1 MKCKICGSINDDNNK
16 HCIHCGHEIK
26 SDLASKKSS
35 RRMVNYG
42 KSSHKINKH
51 SIHSKTRNLKP
62 LWVIGGIIIGSI
74 LIVILFELIF
84 HQYSNSKEF
93 QVETKSSNPV
103 IEAQVTAIASK
114 FICSCQ
120 TKDCA
125 NSSLETCTC
134 GTAVEE
140 RQFIRADLEQNKK
153 PDNIVVELANKY
165 GFLKPEFK
173 SKYNVDPGKIWNQN

>member
-1 MKCKICGSINDDNNK
+1 MKYN
-16 HCIHCGHEIK
+16 
-26 SDLASKKSS
+26 
-35 RRMVNYG
+35 
-42 KSSHKINKH
+42 
-51 SIHSKTRNLKP
+51 SKTRNLKP
-62 LWVIGGIIIGSI
+62 LWITGGIIIGSI
-74 LIVILFELIF
+74 LIVISFDLIF
-84 HQYSNSKEF
+84 HKYSNIKEF
-93 QVETKSSNPV
+93 QIETKSSNPA

-165 GFLKPEFK
+165 GSLKPEFK
-173 SKYNVDPGKIWNQN
+173 SKYNVDPDKIWNSN